1 MSIRPSAEKYDNHH
15 DGFGGENFT
24 KVIEVLELSS
34 MTDAKNKLF
43 CNYIRFNNNNNND
56 NNSALHL

>member
-1 MSIRPSAEKYDNHH
+1 MSIRPSAEKYDNRH
-15 DGFGGENFT
+15 DGCGGENFT

-43 CNYIRFNNNNNND
+43 CNYIRFNYNNND